1 MSLLQLSR
9 LNRAD
14 AYQLA
19 SVQVNLT
26 GETGDMG
33 VLANH
38 EPFIEQLKPGL
49 LEVMEESG
57 GNKKFFRLFH
67 SERFIAICSSNEIIS
82 FWRICCRST
91 RLYAFHQCGTFSRS
105 GLLEDI

>member
-1 MSLLQLSR
+1 MDLGLSIG
-9 LNRAD
+9 
-14 AYQLA
+14 

-57 GNKKFFRLFH
+57 GNKKFFR
-67 SERFIAICSSNEIIS
+67 SS
-82 FWRICCRST
+82 FWRLAATYLT
-91 RLYAFHQCGTFSRS
+91 RAQCLAGLPSFSPTLHCPSMPYVCTMRFVH
-105 GLLEDI
+105 I

>member
-1 MSLLQLSR
+1 MGLGLSIG
-9 LNRAD
+9 
-14 AYQLA
+14 

-49 LEVMEESG
+49 LEVMEESA
-57 GNKKFFRLFH
+57 GNKKFFR
-67 SERFIAICSSNEIIS
+67 S
-82 FWRICCRST
+82 F
-91 RLYAFHQCGTFSRS
+91 L
-105 GLLEDI
+105 